1 MKKTSTLTLTPG
13 SCCTA
18 IARIWSNRFAPSD
31 AMSRRVLFF
40 CLSLLIVAGSYTDM
54 KAQCPGSNS
63 GTGYNLGTDAANNG
77 TVAPSTTCGTWVEA
91 GACGSGSQVTI
102 NTSGYIVAHTY
113 YDFEVATA
121 GSDITAADIEV
132 AGTGQTSP
140 YIGWGSG
147 TNTSITLGTYRTT
160 AITCGTWTSNNTS
173 SVLDYK
179 YSTPTVSLSSGT
191 GVGGVVTVCAGYV
204 SPNYAITTAYVDASG
219 STPYAWTATLTGTA
233 TCTFSSAT
241 ASNPTA
247 TFGGAGT
254 VVIKCTVSNNGKC
267 TGSASTSTITVVA
280 IPSLTAPSPSSQTVC
295 QNGASTAITTSA
307 SGGTG
312 TITYQWWSNTTNSN
326 STSSATNLGAG
337 SGAQTLSYTPPT
349 STIGTLYYF
358 CVMTATGSGCTTYNS
373 ATASVTVVAIPSL
386 TAPSPSSQ
394 TDCNGATP
402 TNITTSVVNAGTGT
416 VSYQWYSVGSNAN
429 SGGASLGSGSGAQTL
444 TFTPPTT
451 ANGTEYYYCVI
462 SATGSGCTSA
472 PSPLND
478 AQVIVDAQPTIFS
491 QGASSNTPCQGVAST
506 LSAAATNSVSG
517 GTFSYQWYYN
527 ATTNSTTGGSAIS
540 GASGSGL
547 ASNAVTTYTLST
559 SNVTTA
565 LPGPGGTGVVGG
577 PYYYYCVF
585 TPSSGTGCNST
596 TTSAIGITVEP
607 NQIITLTSAA
617 GSDNQAEFCEGTPLP
632 INIVYTLSGGAT
644 GASTIGLPAGI
655 TGSLSGLTY
664 TISGTPTVNGTFN
677 YFVETSGSCS
687 GTVASGTI
695 TISPTNQAIPG
706 SPTFANVCAAT
717 NATYTVSSGYSSSGG
732 GTVLWTSSST
742 SGSPGGITAGSTGY
756 TPQYTFSTD
765 EQTNGATITLTMTVS
780 NPYCAD
786 ATTTFTINAFG
797 ATAATPG
804 GTTSAIVCAATSPTY
819 TVPGGYSATNGTI
832 LWTRSSTSGTPGSIT
847 GGSTTTTPTYTFS
860 TDEVANG
867 ATITLTMTVSN
878 AGCASSTT
886 TFVINAYGAPT
897 ATASGITSA
906 NVCAATTPSYTVPS
920 SDYSSTNGT
929 VLWTSSST
937 SGTPGSITAG
947 STGYTPTYTFS
958 PDEVANS
965 ATITLTMTVSNVAG
979 CTSATATF
987 TITTYPGTTATPG
1000 STTSVNLCAATH
1012 ATYTVPS
1019 GYSSTGGTILWTSS
1033 STSGTPGSITAGA
1046 TGTTPTYTFSTDEV
1060 ANGATITLTMTVS
1073 NPGGCTSSTTFTINA
1088 YGAPTETDGSTTS
1101 ANVCGAT
1108 SGSYTVPAGYSST
1121 NGTVLWTSSSTSG
1134 TPGSITAGATGYTPT
1149 YTFSTDEITNG
1160 ATITLTIT
1168 VSNVGGCRPATSTFT
1183 INVYGATAATP
1194 GSTTSAIVCATTS
1207 STYTVPSGYT
1217 ATNGTILWTSSSTS
1231 GSPGSITAGSTTAT
1245 PTYTFSANE
1254 IAHGAT
1260 ITLTM
1265 TVSNLGGCTPSTTTF
1280 TINAYGGPTATAG
1293 STTSAVVC
1301 AGTSSTYTV
1310 PSGYSSTNGTVLWT
1324 SSSTSG
1330 TPGSI
1335 TAGATGYTPTYTFS
1349 SDEISNGATVT
1360 LTMTVSNVAGCTPA
1374 TSTFVISAYPATSAT
1389 AGSTT
1394 SDAVCSNTSSYTVP
1408 SGYSSG
1414 TGSTVVW
1421 TASSTS
1427 GSNGTISG
1435 GTGYTPT
1442 YTFSTADKTSATA
1455 VTVTL
1460 TMTASNGGCASS
1472 TATFTLTISPTPALS
1487 NQSSTQC
1494 SSVTFTYT
1502 PSGGIIPSGTSYS
1515 WSTPT
1520 GSGFSGSSGAGS
1532 GGSITDNL
1540 VNTTSSP
1547 VTATYSVTP
1556 TAGSCTGTAFNVAVT
1571 LNPSPSAASIS
1582 SVFDQCNGGWAAQV
1596 NITGGTSPYNFTLTY
1611 GGTPYSLTNKT
1622 VPYDQDLGGAT
1633 TATLTAVTDANGC
1646 PSSTAITGSPVT
1658 LPSPTA
1664 TLSTLSAGSNSATCV
1679 VTSGIAQTFFDAS
1692 ANLMVQITPT
1702 ANLGSTQVI
1711 ITNDGS
1717 PGEFGPT
1724 HLQHYLQRHI
1734 QIIPTNQATANVC
1747 IYMADG
1753 EVDALATISGS
1764 SDIHTAPVSYGT
1776 FPTSGVSPTTF
1787 LAGARIMQY
1796 DGASETPPSHTTE
1809 TILTGYS
1816 ATHNPTVD
1824 GVTYSGVWQLCYS
1837 SGFSGFYVY
1846 AGNST
1851 GDPLPVTLVSFTAEA
1866 VNNQYIELNWVTASE
1881 INNSGFQIERSID
1894 GTNYQSIGWVEGHGT
1909 STVTN
1914 DYMYSDLTAIPGI
1927 VYYYR
1932 LKQVDVDG
1940 NFAYSNIASA
1950 SLTGDKG
1957 FTLTGLYP
1965 NPATSQ
1971 VSIGVISNVSANAT
1985 VKLTDILGRDV
1996 LTQDWTLS
2004 VGYNTNVFDVSSM
2017 AAGTYVVTIQSG
2029 NAKATKH
2036 LVITK

>member
-1 MKKTSTLTLTPG
+1 M
-13 SCCTA
+13 
-18 IARIWSNRFAPSD
+18 
-31 AMSRRVLFF
+31 
-40 CLSLLIVAGSYTDM
+40 
-54 KAQCPGSNS
+54 
-63 GTGYNLGTDAANNG
+63 
-77 TVAPSTTCGTWVEA
+77 
-91 GACGSGSQVTI
+91 
-102 NTSGYIVAHTY
+102 
-113 YDFEVATA
+113 
-121 GSDITAADIEV
+121 
-132 AGTGQTSP
+132 
-140 YIGWGSG
+140 
-147 TNTSITLGTYRTT
+147 
-160 AITCGTWTSNNTS
+160 
-173 SVLDYK
+173 
-179 YSTPTVSLSSGT
+179 
-191 GVGGVVTVCAGYV
+191 
-204 SPNYAITTAYVDASG
+204 
-219 STPYAWTATLTGTA
+219 
-233 TCTFSSAT
+233 
-241 ASNPTA
+241 
-247 TFGGAGT
+247 
-254 VVIKCTVSNNGKC
+254 
-267 TGSASTSTITVVA
+267 
-280 IPSLTAPSPSSQTVC
+280 
-295 QNGASTAITTSA
+295 
-307 SGGTG
+307 
-312 TITYQWWSNTTNSN
+312 
-326 STSSATNLGAG
+326 
-337 SGAQTLSYTPPT
+337 
-349 STIGTLYYF
+349 
-358 CVMTATGSGCTTYNS
+358 
-373 ATASVTVVAIPSL
+373 
-386 TAPSPSSQ
+386 
-394 TDCNGATP
+394 
-402 TNITTSVVNAGTGT
+402 
-416 VSYQWYSVGSNAN
+416 SYQWYSVGSNAN

-1280 TINAYGGPTATAG
+1280 TINAYGGPTATPGSTTSANVCAASSSTYTVPSGYSSTNGTILWTSSSTSGTPGSITAGSTGYTPTYSFSSDEIANGATITLTMTVSNVAGCTPATTTFTINAYGATAATPGSTTSAIVCATTSSTYTVPSGYTATNGTILWTSSSTSGSPGSITAGSTTATPTYTFSANEIAHGATITLTMTVSNLGGCTPSTTTFTINAYGGPTATAG